1 MALLLERFARY
12 YVQYDSATKILF
24 IKKDIPV
31 IDFMGIKHLLKYIN
45 EEVKDIRVN

>member
-1 MALLLERFARY
+1 MNTLIRMFAKY
-12 YVQYDSATKILF
+12 YVQYDPVTKILF